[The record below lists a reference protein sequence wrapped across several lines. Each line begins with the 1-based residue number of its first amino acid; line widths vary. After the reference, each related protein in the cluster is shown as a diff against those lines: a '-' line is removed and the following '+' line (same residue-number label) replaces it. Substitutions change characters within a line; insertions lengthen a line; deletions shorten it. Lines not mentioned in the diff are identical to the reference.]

1 MPYPTENPET
11 RVYLE
16 SCSLHSRD
24 SRPKVGRRRAGQAV
38 LLACVLLASGVATA
52 QQTTPATGHQAPT
65 AEPQPGVITAG
76 KTSSAAQ
83 GQASTGGA
91 QPGDAAKAD
100 SNLWKLKGLTVE
112 RIEFA
117 GVSFS
122 AKDTLPQELAQQKGK
137 PLDPEALRDT
147 MRRLYATGRYRNLTV
162 SGTRT
167 AGGVV
172 LTFSGAA
179 RFYVGRVE
187 ITGVKSERLASIL
200 ESATN
205 LQPGTAFSQT
215 TVDAAVKNVQD
226 MLAQNGYYEATVT
239 QSTSPEPAN
248 QQVNVTIA
256 VKEGV
261 QARIGAVNAAGD
273 PGMSA
278 ADFRKQAKLKLNHKV
293 NRETSTNA
301 LTKLR
306 KQYEKQSR
314 LEAKITLDKKVYQQP
329 VHHLDY
335 DFTAVQGPL
344 VTIETEGLKLGKS
357 RQHLIIPI
365 YQESTVDTDLLN
377 EGSHNLREYLERE
390 GYFDATVSVSVNNP
404 DAQHEHI
411 LYKIDKGQ
419 KHKVTSVTISGAKY
433 FQEDLL
439 RERMQVQKADHYLRN
454 GRYSPQLLQAD
465 VAAFQNLYR
474 ANGFNDVN
482 VTTAVKGVETGANG
496 KASKTGSIMVAITI
510 DEGAQQKFGSVTL
523 TGIDD
528 ARMKDVKA
536 LMNTATGEPYSLQ
549 TLAGDR
555 DAILGYYLSHGFD
568 QVRITVT
575 PTRETSDQQKED
587 VALTVVEGPQ
597 VFVDRIL
604 LSGVHYTKPRIVER
618 EFRLHP
624 GDPLDQSALLDTQ
637 RNLYNLA
644 LFNEVN
650 TAVQNPT
657 GDATRKNVLIQLAEA
672 KRWDL
677 TYGFGFEA
685 QTGTPSTN
693 CAAQASAGYPNCTQ
707 EGKLGVS
714 PRVSLDVTRINV
726 DGRDDTL
733 TLHTTYGLL
742 EQIATLTFQKPHV
755 RGKKNY
761 DLSVSGGYSN
771 VQNISTYQAATL
783 QGTIKLTQR
792 VRRQDTLIYDY
803 EYRRVVINQSSLQV
817 AKNLIPLLG
826 QPDRTGGPG
835 LTWLHDTRQP
845 SPLDATHG
853 SYTSVQE
860 FLSHTAFGSETDFNR
875 LDATNSTY
883 YALDKKQRFIL
894 ARNTRFGFETSF
906 GAFNQAASDTQ
917 CQGGANGPINYPT
930 CVQVPLPE
938 RLYAGGATSHRGFPI
953 NGAGPRDLLTGY
965 PVGGTAVFVNTTE
978 LRFPGPIL
986 PVIGDALGLVI
997 FHDMGNV
1004 FTNVSDVGP
1013 SFGRF
1018 HQPNS
1023 GTCQNTNT
1031 GGVTTGGIL
1040 TPYPG
1045 TCDFA
1050 YFSHAV
1056 GLGLRYKTPI
1066 GPIRV
1071 DFSYNLNPPLYPI
1084 VQDFND
1090 NLGPHEGQASHFNF
1104 FFSIGQSF

>member
-1 MPYPTENPET
+1 M
-11 RVYLE
+11 V
-16 SCSLHSRD
+16 C
-24 SRPKVGRRRAGQAV
+24 GAAV
-38 LLACVLLASGVATA
+38 A
-52 QQTTPATGHQAPT
+52 QQTPAA
-65 AEPQPGVITAG
+65 APQPDV
-76 KTSSAAQ
+76 AAP
-83 GQASTGGA
+83 AMAGGA
-91 QPGDAAKAD
+91 QAIPAKSD
-100 SNLWKLKGLTVE
+100 SSLWKLKGLTVE
-112 RIEFA
+112 KIEFS

-122 AKDTLPQELAQQKGK
+122 EKDMLLNQLAQQQGK
-137 PLDPEALRDT
+137 PLDPEALRGT
-147 MRRLYATGRYRNLTV
+147 MRRLYATGRYRNLMV
-162 SGTRT
+162 SGTHT
-167 AGGVV
+167 ATGVV
-172 LTFSGAA
+172 LTFSGSA
-179 RFYVGRVE
+179 RYYVGRVQIE
-187 ITGVKSERLASIL
+187 GVKEDRLVSIL
-200 ESATN
+200 ESSTN
-205 LQPGTAFSQT
+205 LQPGMAFSQT
-215 TVDAAVKNVQD
+215 NVDAAVKNVQD
-226 MLAQNGYYEATVT
+226 TLAQNGYYEAVVT
-239 QSTSPEPAN
+239 ATTTEDAN
-248 QQVNVTIA
+248 QQTNVTIT

-261 QARIGAVNAAGD
+261 KARIGAVNAAGE

-278 ADFRKQAKLKLNHKV
+278 GDFRKRAKLKLNHKV

-301 LTKLR
+301 LTNLR
-306 KQYEKQSR
+306 KQYEKRDR
-314 LEAKITLDKKVYQQP
+314 LEAKITLDKKVYEQQKHQ
-329 VHHLDY
+329 VDY
-335 DFTAVQGPL
+335 NFTAVQGPL
-344 VTIETEGLKLGKS
+344 VTIDTDGLKLSKS
-357 RQHLIIPI
+357 RKHLIIPI

-377 EGSHNLREYLERE
+377 EGSHNIREYLERE
-390 GYFDATVSVSVNNP
+390 GYFDATVSVSMTKP
-404 DAQHEHI
+404 DSEHEHI
-411 LYKIDKGQ
+411 VYKVDKGQ

-433 FQEDLL
+433 FQEDVL

-454 GRYSPQLLQAD
+454 GRYSPQLLQSD
-465 VAAFQNLYR
+465 VSAIQNLYR
-474 ANGFNDVN
+474 ANGFSDVN
-482 VTTAVKGVETGANG
+482 VTTAVKGVETDASG

-510 DEGAQQKFGSVTL
+510 EEGAQHKFGNVAL
-523 TGIDD
+523 QGVDD
-528 ARMKDVKA
+528 ARMKDVKS
-536 LMNTATGEPYSLQ
+536 LMNAAGGEPYSLQ

-555 DAILGYYLSHGFD
+555 DAILGYYLSHGFE
-568 QVRITVT
+568 QVRVMVT
-575 PTRETSDQQKED
+575 PVTAPDDPQKEN
-587 VALTVVEGPQ
+587 VTLNVVEGPQ

-657 GDATRKNVLIQLAEA
+657 GDATRKNVLVQLQEA

-685 QTGTPSTN
+685 QTGTPKTN
-693 CAAQASAGYPNCTQ
+693 CAAQASAGYPDCSQ
-707 EGKLGVS
+707 AGKLGVS
-714 PRVSLDVTRINV
+714 PRVSVDVTRINV

-761 DLSVSGGYSN
+761 DLSVSGGFSN
-771 VQNISTYQAATL
+771 VQNITTYQAATL
-783 QGTIKLTQR
+783 QGTVKLTQH

-826 QPDRTGGPG
+826 EPDRTGGPG

-875 LDATNSTY
+875 VDVANATY
-883 YALDKKQRFIL
+883 YPLDKKQRIIL
-894 ARNTRFGFETSF
+894 ARNTRFGFEASF
-906 GAFNQAASDTQ
+906 GAFNQAASNTQ

-930 CVQVPLPE
+930 CVKVPLPE

-978 LRFPGPIL
+978 LRFPAPIM
-986 PVIGDALGLVI
+986 PVIGDALGLVL

-1004 FTNVSDVGP
+1004 FTNVSDLGP
-1013 SFGRF
+1013 SFGRI

-1056 GLGLRYKTPI
+1056 GMGLRYKTPI

-1071 DFSYNLNPPLYPI
+1071 DFSYNLNPPTYPV

-1090 NLGPHEGQASHFNF
+1090 NLGPHVGQAGHFNF